1 MFFLVS
7 IERRFTMAEKI
18 SLGKVVKVKNTNPKF
33 GSAEFYYALKIEDYD
48 GRNERIV
55 LLTEKEFYGRP
66 VFELWDKGK
75 SLKAGRLYDLSVSF
89 LKPQWKLVKITRP
102 AEYKGQREE
111 VIIAVTQKMIEEW
124 EKRAKDNPED
134 LPKEKFWKNL
144 ID

>member
-1 MFFLVS
+1 
-7 IERRFTMAEKI
+7 MAEKI
-18 SLGKVVKVKNTNPKF
+18 SLGKVVKVNNTNPKF
-33 GSAEFYYALKIEDYD
+33 GSAEFYYALKIEDYN
-48 GRNERIV
+48 GGNERII
-55 LLTEKEFYGRP
+55 LLTEKELYSRP

-89 LKPQWKLVKITRP
+89 LKPQWKLVKIARP

-111 VIIAVTQKMIEEW
+111 VVIAVTQKMIEEW

-134 LPKEKFWKNL
+134 LPKEKFWKNF